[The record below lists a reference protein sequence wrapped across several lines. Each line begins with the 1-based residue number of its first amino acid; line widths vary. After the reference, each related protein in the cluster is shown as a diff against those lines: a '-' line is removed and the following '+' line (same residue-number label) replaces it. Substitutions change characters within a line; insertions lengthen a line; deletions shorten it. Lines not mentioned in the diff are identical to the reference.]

1 MKIFDKFTTLADA
14 LKKDS
19 SVLFLEDESQYI
31 SQLMK
36 FPIEELT
43 SSRDLLFEVLDYID
57 TSHTESFYEMT
68 PAYEELSSRFSYLVQ
83 RLISVFPEKE
93 KVLEAM
99 QENMLLEITQL
110 TPKQA
115 ILIAQAYKEQYPQP
129 EEHPY

>member
-19 SVLFLEDESQYI
+19 TFLFLEDESLYI

-68 PAYEELSSRFSYLVQ
+68 PAYEELYSRFSYWVHH
-83 RLISVFPEKE
+83 LISVLPEKE
-93 KVLEAM
+93 K
-99 QENMLLEITQL
+99 LL
-110 TPKQA
+110 
-115 ILIAQAYKEQYPQP
+115 
-129 EEHPY
+129 